1 MVEHAIDR
9 VAQLVTGMGMSPSH
23 AVTFVARRLAL
34 RPGAIWS
41 RIPPMQRL
49 RAWVLSP
56 ERPTCRPPSRFP
68 DPETAPEKQETEA
81 E

>member
-41 RIPPMQRL
+41 RIPPMHRL
-49 RAWVLSP
+49 RAWASSP
-56 ERPTCRPPSRFP
+56 ERPTSRPSR
-68 DPETAPEKQETEA
+68 ALNAATEEEEIA
-81 E
+81 AQ